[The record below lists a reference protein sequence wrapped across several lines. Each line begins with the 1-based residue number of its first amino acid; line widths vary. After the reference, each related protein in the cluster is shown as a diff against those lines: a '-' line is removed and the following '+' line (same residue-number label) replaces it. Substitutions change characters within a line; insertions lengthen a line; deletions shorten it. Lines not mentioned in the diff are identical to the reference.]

1 MCMQRI
7 PETDHGITGQVTVQM
22 YDKMMKSHR
31 DRGWLSTNDIIASG
45 INRGT
50 ALEIGP
56 GPGYLGLEWLKK
68 TDNTKIV
75 ALDISQD
82 MIDIAKNNTK
92 IYQMESRVEFIHS
105 DGKDINFKANTFDA
119 VFTSGSLH
127 EWADPV
133 TIINHIIR
141 VLKPGGKFFISD
153 LKRDISWIVKGFM
166 RLTIKPKAMKPGL
179 ITSINAAYTKKEVT
193 QLLQKT
199 NIQSFNIKSSLF
211 GLDISGKK

>member
-105 DGKDINFKANTFDA
+105 DGKDIGFKANTFDA

-153 LKRDISWIVKGFM
+153 LKRDLSWIVKGFM
-166 RLTIKPKAMKPGL
+166 KLTIKPKAMKPGL
-179 ITSINAAYTKKEVT
+179 TTSINAAYTKKEMT

-199 NIQSFNIKSSLF
+199 NVQSFNIRSGLF
-211 GLDISGKK
+211 GLDISGEK

>member
-7 PETDHGITGQVTVQM
+7 PETDHGITGEVTVQM
-22 YDKMMKSHR
+22 YNEMMASHR
-31 DRGWLSTNDIIASG
+31 DRGWLSTDDIIRFG
-45 INRGT
+45 INQGT

-68 TDNTKIV
+68 TEETKIV

-82 MIDIAKNNTK
+82 MINIAKNNTK
-92 IYQMESRVEFIHS
+92 TYQMESRIEFIHS
-105 DGKDINFKANTFDA
+105 DGKDIDFKANTFDA

-127 EWADPV
+127 EWANPV
-133 TIINHIIR
+133 EIFNHIIR

-153 LKRDISWIVKGFM
+153 LKRDLSWLIKVFM
-166 RLTIKPKAMKPGL
+166 KLTIKPKTLKPGL
-179 ITSINAAYTKKEVT
+179 ITSINAAYTKKEMT

-199 NIQSFNIKSSLF
+199 NIQSFNIKSGLF